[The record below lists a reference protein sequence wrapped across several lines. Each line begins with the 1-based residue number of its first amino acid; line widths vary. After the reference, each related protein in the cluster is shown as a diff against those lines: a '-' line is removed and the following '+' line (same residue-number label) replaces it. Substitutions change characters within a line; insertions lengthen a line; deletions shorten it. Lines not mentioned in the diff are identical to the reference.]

1 MDLERIKLPFPISRM
16 IAGESV
22 RSFLRNNDF
31 EMSAA
36 LATYGFFALIPLFFF
51 LAYLFGN
58 HLFFSDVMLRG
69 VENLMGHLFPH
80 MDQFV
85 TKGSSFIT
93 GHKTTWGAVTLVL
106 IFVSIMSLVDTM
118 KTAFQKILNVDSEI
132 SFIQSQLKNIH
143 FSFIMLV
150 LFFVLIVAEI
160 FYSFLTAGLPGV
172 NASVTTAVF
181 ILTSLAIATT
191 CMMVFYITFLPLR
204 LNWTRFFAAS
214 FVSAVLIVFMREIFS
229 AFLAST
235 PGYGQTFGPLKTLFV
250 MIIWVYYCF
259 LVILFGAEITVNFSK
274 KDALLLKGLFTRGA
288 SGGTTPKT
296 LIKKFITKYDQG
308 DTVFSEGE
316 KGDDMFCVVSGS
328 VHICRNRQVIRTIEK
343 GEYAGEMSM
352 LLNSPRTATI
362 IAAESDTELIR
373 ISQGNFDVILSE
385 NPKIVL
391 AILKEI
397 ALRLKIT
404 DESL

>member
-1 MDLERIKLPFPISRM
+1 MDIEKIKLPFTISRM
-16 IAGESV
+16 IAGEST
-22 RSFLRNNDF
+22 RSFLKNNDF

-58 HLFFSDVMLRG
+58 HLFFSDVMLKG

-85 TKGSSFIT
+85 TKESSFIT
-93 GHKTTWGAVTLVL
+93 GHKTTWGVVTLVL

-132 SFIQSQLKNIH
+132 PFIQSQLKNIH

-150 LFFVLIVAEI
+150 FFFVLIVAEI
-160 FYSFLTAGLPGV
+160 FYSFLSSGLPGG
-172 NASVTTAVF
+172 NPSVTTAVF
-181 ILTSLAIATT
+181 IFTSLVIATI
-191 CMMVFYITFLPLR
+191 CMMIFYITFLPLR
-204 LNWTRFFAAS
+204 LNWARLFAAS

-229 AFLAST
+229 TFLAST
-235 PGYGQTFGPLKTLFV
+235 PGYGQTFGSLKTLFV

-259 LVILFGAEITVNFSK
+259 LVILFGAEITVNFGK
-274 KDALLLKGLFTRGA
+274 KDALLLKGLFTRSA
-288 SGGTTPKT
+288 SGGTTSKT

-308 DTVFSEGE
+308 DTVFSEGA
-316 KGDDMFCVVSGS
+316 KGDDMFYIVSGS
-328 VHICRNRQVIRTIEK
+328 IHICKNRQVIRTIEK

-352 LLNSPRTATI
+352 LLNAPRTATI
-362 IAAESDTELIR
+362 IAAESGTELIR
-373 ISQGNFDVILSE
+373 ISQDNFDVILRE

-391 AILKEI
+391 AILKEM